1 MVKSARRSAFT
12 IVELLVVISSIGV
25 LVGLLLPAVQSARE
39 AARRMQ
45 CSNNLRQLSLAFQN
59 YESAFKTLPP
69 SRITTGLSQHGFAAY
84 LLPMIEQSVVYNL
97 YQFNT
102 PWWDSRNFQATRS
115 SISTWICPTTPGN
128 RTAPTASDQSRYVVL
143 PPEGLGQSDYVVT
156 HEVMKCFFE
165 ANSLPLPVGILRGIP
180 GVIDRDRAVRMA
192 AVRDG
197 VSNTLLFAETAG
209 RPSLYYVNTQKDPNA
224 TKDGWGWAD
233 PRAIGTSLE
242 GSSSDGRQLNDTDR
256 NAPYTSRIFG
266 KCSINCTNH
275 SEYYSFHTGAM
286 QISLLDGSTRSF
298 SQTTDAAILGAIV
311 TRDNGE
317 VVGEF

>member
-1 MVKSARRSAFT
+1 MVIPSRRPAFT
-12 IVELLVVISSIGV
+12 LVELLVVTSIIGV

-45 CSNNLRQLSLAFQN
+45 CGNNLRQLSLAFQN

-69 SRITTGLSQHGFAAY
+69 SRITTGLSQHGYAAY
-84 LLPMIEQSVVYNL
+84 LLPMIEQSVVYNA

-102 PWWDSRNFQATRS
+102 PWWDARNFQAVQVK
-115 SISTWICPTTPGN
+115 ISTWICPSTPGN
-128 RTAPTASDQSRYVVL
+128 RSFPSAADQSRYVVL
-143 PPEGLGQSDYVVT
+143 PTAGLGESDYVVT
-156 HEVMKCFFE
+156 HEVMRCFFE
-165 ANSLPLPVGILRGIP
+165 ANQLPIPTGILRGIP
-180 GVIDRDRAVRMA
+180 GVIDRDRAVRIA

-209 RPSLYYVNTQKDPNA
+209 RPSLYYFNTQKDPNA

-242 GSSSDGRQLNDTDR
+242 GSSSDGRLLNDTDR
-256 NAPYTSRIFG
+256 NAPYASRIFG
-266 KCSINCTNH
+266 NCSINCTNH
-275 SEYYSFHTGAM
+275 SEYYSFHAGSM
-286 QISLLDGSTRSF
+286 QISLLDGSTRTFAQS
-298 SQTTDAAILGAIV
+298 TDAAILGAIV

-317 VVGEF
+317 IVGEF